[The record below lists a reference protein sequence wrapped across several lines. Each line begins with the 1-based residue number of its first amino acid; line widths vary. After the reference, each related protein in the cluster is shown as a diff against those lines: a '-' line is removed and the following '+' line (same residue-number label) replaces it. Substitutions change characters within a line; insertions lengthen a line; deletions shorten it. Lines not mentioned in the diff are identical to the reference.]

1 MKADI
6 LEKTSSHWVR
16 YSEYEWRTAPGGELY
31 ITPKENA
38 QPIICDPLD
47 SNEELVL
54 AAMTLGR
61 MCMSRDHS
69 EEQRRDG
76 IMDFV
81 SRFGLLGL
89 MTALPTT
96 PDFMEYEYVYL
107 PRNPF
112 IKAESMETDDYLRL
126 FFPFEPL
133 DVIKKGVNSLW
144 NVTQDRTM
152 IALAMTFGDRPE
164 AVNMSFQRQYAER
177 YDWLKDQFASWA
189 FTFMTSFLY
198 YEDYDKT
205 DDTTLDLYRQSMAAF
220 NGNAPT
226 YHIALLEEP
235 TIVWDFNSLLLC
247 AQLLFSLML
256 TDKDRPLRM
265 CRNCTNPFIA
275 KRKNSYYCSPECRT
289 QYSDHLKSGKSE

>member
-16 YSEYEWRTAPGGELY
+16 YSEYEWKSAPGGELY
-31 ITPKENA
+31 ITPKETA

-47 SNEELVL
+47 NKEELVL

-112 IKAESMETDDYLRL
+112 IKAESMETDDYLQL

-133 DVIKKGVNSLW
+133 EVTKKGVNSLW
-144 NVTQDRTM
+144 NVMQDRTM
-152 IALAMTFGDRPE
+152 IA
-164 AVNMSFQRQYAER
+164 SFQRQYAER

-256 TDKDRPLRM
+256 TDKNRPLRM
-265 CRNCTNPFIA
+265 CRNCTKPFIA
-275 KRKNSYYCSPECRT
+275 KRKNSYYCSPECRV
-289 QYSDHLKSGKSE
+289 QYSDHLKSGKTE

>member
-1 MKADI
+1 MKTDI

-16 YSEYEWRTAPGGELY
+16 YSEYEWKSAPSGELY

-47 SNEELVL
+47 SKEELVL

-61 MCMSRDHS
+61 MCMSKDYS
-69 EEQRRDG
+69 EEQRRAG

-107 PRNPF
+107 PRNLF

-133 DVIKKGVNSLW
+133 EVIKRGVNSLW

-164 AVNMSFQRQYAER
+164 AVSMSFQRQYAER

-226 YHIALLEEP
+226 YHIALVDAP

-256 TDKDRPLRM
+256 TDKERPLRM
-265 CRNCTNPFIA
+265 CRSCTKPFIA

-289 QYSDHLKSGKSE
+289 QYSDHLKSGKTE